1 MYKSNKSAT
10 WTWGDVK
17 QLFCHDQNYNLQV
30 HYLSEWFSLVATFK
44 SFDSLLAI
52 LSKMCKNHRSIDY
65 YFQEIRCDL
74 LAGSYF
80 LILLSFGFHDS
91 AVQNWLFLLLYF
103 DIISFFFVVTL
114 FLEGKKMTNIRS
126 VMISV
131 LFPFGFL
138 PSSLEPGTSFGKDI
152 ISDKISH

>member
-1 MYKSNKSAT
+1 MI
-10 WTWGDVK
+10 W
-17 QLFCHDQNYNLQV
+17 QV
-30 HYLSEWFSLVATFK
+30 T
-44 SFDSLLAI
+44 LAFV
-52 LSKMCKNHRSIDY
+52 SKMCKKPSTS
-65 YFQEIRCDL
+65 QEIRCDL

-138 PSSLEPGTSFGKDI
+138 PSL
-152 ISDKISH
+152 